1 MRSGEEA
8 EDPEICCI
16 WDVGDLEHNM
26 ECRGGAETGSN
37 EGAWKAGDKPVLA
50 KKGVSNIAT

>member
-16 WDVGDLEHNM
+16 WDVEDLEHNM
-26 ECRGGAETGSN
+26 ECREGRELDRMRGLGKHGANG
-37 EGAWKAGDKPVLA
+37 AGDR
-50 KKGVSNIAT
+50 T